1 MSNQT
6 NLTDA
11 RNNLAE
17 ICEPLK
23 YLDSY
28 TWSRQLTEEHRI
40 VYLVSDDRIDFL

>member
-17 ICEPLK
+17 ICKPLK
-23 YLDSY
+23 YLDSD